1 MLHASGASKPARAG
15 RNHLAPGCDD
25 EWSVRLP
32 REAHEDHIV
41 HAPAAAQRRVGRLT
55 GAPTVSTFS
64 TATMPRRTKIV
75 CTLGP
80 ASSSPERIV
89 ALIEAGMDV
98 VRINFSH
105 GLHETHGTTIRA
117 VRVAADGLRRPVAI
131 IADLQGPKIRVGV
144 LPEPIALVAGEHVVF
159 APEGEHQSTEIPT
172 TYPGLAADL
181 KEGDVVLLADG
192 LMELFVLESRPPRV
206 SMQVVHGGSLTS
218 NKGINLPG
226 VRVSVP
232 CLTEKDIRDLEF
244 ALRQD
249 VDYIALSFVREAS
262 DVLELQSRIPD
273 DGPPVVVKIEKGLA
287 LDNLQPIMDAAAAVM
302 VARGDLGVEL
312 PFERVPL
319 AQKRM
324 IQLANQASRPV
335 ITATQMLESMVDNP
349 RPTRAEAS
357 DVANAIID
365 GTDAVMLSAET
376 AIGRYPVEAVQAM
389 VRIAEEIEN
398 SALLEAGPHYDT
410 PMEPRTTREIPTE
423 WAVAAATVEAVRRLN
438 APLIFT
444 FTRSG
449 FTARVVSSFRPPVP
463 ILALTDNPR
472 TYNQLALVWGVI
484 PILCAKGS
492 SYDEMLKCARRTALE
507 LGLAGS
513 GERVVLTAG
522 LPLHTAGTTNT
533 MRVVVV

>member
-1 MLHASGASKPARAG
+1 
-15 RNHLAPGCDD
+15 
-25 EWSVRLP
+25 
-32 REAHEDHIV
+32 
-41 HAPAAAQRRVGRLT
+41 
-55 GAPTVSTFS
+55 
-64 TATMPRRTKIV
+64 MPRRTKIV

-80 ASSSPERIV
+80 ASSSPERIEE
-89 ALIEAGMDV
+89 LIEAGMDV

-105 GLHETHGTTIRA
+105 GIHETHGVTIANVRA
-117 VRVAADGLRRPVAI
+117 TAERLRRPVAVI
-131 IADLQGPKIRVGV
+131 VDLQGPKIRVGA
-144 LPEPIALVAGEHVVF
+144 LPEPIKLVAGETVVF
-159 APEGEHQSTEIPT
+159 APEGEHEGLEIPT

-181 KEGDVVLLADG
+181 AEGDVVLLADG
-192 LMELFVLESRPPRV
+192 LMELCVLNASPPRV
-206 SMQVVHGGSLTS
+206 AMRVVHGGTLTS

-232 CLTEKDIRDLEF
+232 CLTEKDLRDLEF
-244 ALRQD
+244 ALQQD
-249 VDYIALSFVREAS
+249 VDYIALSFVREES
-262 DVLELQSRIPD
+262 DVLDLKSRIPD

-324 IQLANQASRPV
+324 IQLANLASRPV
-335 ITATQMLESMVDNP
+335 ITATQMLESMIENP

-376 AIGRYPVEAVQAM
+376 AIGRYPIEAVRAM
-389 VRIAEEIEN
+389 VRIAEEIE
-398 SALLEAGPHYDT
+398 SSSFLETGPHYDT
-410 PMEPRTTREIPTE
+410 PVEPRASREMPTE

-449 FTARVVSSFRPPVP
+449 LTARVVSSFRPPVP
-463 ILALTDNPR
+463 ILALSDNPR
-472 TYNQLALVWGVI
+472 TYNQLALVWGVT
-484 PILCAKGS
+484 PVLCAKGS
-492 SYDEMLKCARRTALE
+492 SYDEMLAIARNAAVE
-507 LGLAGS
+507 LHLARPGQ
-513 GERVVLTAG
+513 RVVLTAG
-522 LPLHTAGTTNT
+522 LPVHTSGTTNT
-533 MRVVVV
+533 MRIVVV